1 MSHRLVVLIL
11 LALSL
16 VTGSGSWSQG
26 LRIPPAANA
35 NATAGAVLQAD
46 YIVAVVNS
54 EPITNGEVQRESQ
67 RVMQQLAQQRRAPP
81 DSQEVT
87 RQVLESLINQKVQL
101 QFARES
107 GVRIDD
113 AAIDQAVQN
122 IARQNQLEVAELER
136 RVVAGGL
143 SIAQFRSQ
151 LRDQLML
158 TRVRERE
165 VDSQAKVSDL
175 DVDRYILEQKSNADP
190 AANQISLAQILIAV
204 PENATPQQT
213 AELQTKARG
222 AMARAR
228 AGDDF
233 DALVQQFSN
242 PADRANA
249 GLLGLRSTDRYPP
262 LFVEATRNLAVGGI
276 SDLLRSPAGFH
287 ILKVVERVNAAM
299 PSAKV
304 TQTRARHILLHVNAQ
319 RSEAAA
325 RQQLSDFRKRIVSG
339 QANFATLARDHS
351 EDASAA
357 KGGDLGWANPGMF
370 VPEFEAAL
378 EQLAP
383 GDLSQPVVSR
393 FGVHLIQLM
402 ERRQA
407 ALSEREQ
414 RELVRAALREKKLEE
429 MYVSWAQELRGRA
442 YVELRAPPK

>member
-1 MSHRLVVLIL
+1 MSHRLVLLIL

-16 VTGSGSWSQG
+16 FTSWGSSAQG
-26 LRIPPAANA
+26 LRVGPAASA
-35 NATAGAVLQAD
+35 AVEAVLQAD

-54 EPITNGEVQRESQ
+54 EPITNGEVLRESQ
-67 RVMQQLAQQRRAPP
+67 RLMQQLAQQRRPPP

-107 GVRIDD
+107 GVKIDD
-113 AAIDQAVQN
+113 AAIDQAVRN
-122 IARQNQLEVAELER
+122 IAGQNQLEVPELER
-136 RVVAGGL
+136 RVIAGGL
-143 SIAQFRSQ
+143 SIVQFRSQ

-175 DVDRYILEQKSNADP
+175 DVDRYILEQKNNADP
-190 AANQISLAQILIAV
+190 AAQQVNLAQILIAV
-204 PENATPQQT
+204 PENATREQT
-213 AELQTKARG
+213 AELEAKAQG
-222 AMARAR
+222 ALARAR
-228 AGDDF
+228 AGEDF
-233 DALVQQFSN
+233 GALVQQFSN
-242 PADRANA
+242 AADRANA
-249 GLLGLRSTDRYPP
+249 GQLGLRSSDRYPP

-276 SDLLRSPAGFH
+276 SDLLRSAAGFH
-287 ILKVVERVNAAM
+287 VLKVIEKVNAAM
-299 PSAKV
+299 PSAMV

-325 RQQLSDFRKRIVSG
+325 RQQLSDLRKRVVSG
-339 QANFATLARDHS
+339 QANFATIARDHS
-351 EDASAA
+351 EDASAP

-383 GDLSQPVVSR
+383 GDLSEPVVSR
-393 FGVHLIQLM
+393 FGVHLVQLM

-414 RELVRAALREKKLEE
+414 RELVRTALREKKLEE